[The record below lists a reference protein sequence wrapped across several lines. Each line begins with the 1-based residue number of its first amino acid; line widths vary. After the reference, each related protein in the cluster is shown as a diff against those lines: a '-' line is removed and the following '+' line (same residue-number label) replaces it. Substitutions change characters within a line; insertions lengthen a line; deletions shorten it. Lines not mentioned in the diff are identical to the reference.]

1 VNKPRE
7 EIGADGSGRIGK
19 GPTYI
24 VFWED
29 GNVSLEILAE
39 RAEHQ
44 ALRKN
49 FSPEVT
55 SGGVT
60 LMTNELLF
68 NKEGVPPYSE
78 RLASLVQSIVY
89 NERSEQD
96 AKKVLKQFSSIVFAA
111 WRLAREPLGKT
122 AHESFRAIVMH
133 LAKRSGRV
141 PTKSEIRHAM
151 FPEAPPDE
159 LNKFTAEI
167 TRLCRANGLN
177 WLPIGKPGRKKK
189 TEKIPEKRNK
199 H

>member
-7 EIGADGSGRIGK
+7 EICADGSRRIGN
-19 GPTYI
+19 GPSYLL
-24 VFWED
+24 FWENGD
-29 GNVSLEILAE
+29 VSLEIHSE
-39 RAEHQ
+39 RAEHL

-49 FSPEVT
+49 FKSEVT

-60 LMTNELLF
+60 LMTDELLF

-78 RLASLVQSIVY
+78 SLAILVQSVVY

-96 AKKVLKQFSSIVFAA
+96 AKKVLKQFSSVVIAA
-111 WRLAREPLGKT
+111 WRLAREPLGKS

-151 FPEAPPDE
+151 FPKAAPDE
-159 LNKFTAEI
+159 LNKFTSEI
-167 TRLCRANGLN
+167 TRLCRANGFS
-177 WLPIGKPGRKKK
+177 WLPSDKPGRPRKKK
-189 TEKIPEKRNK
+189 IPKKRYN